1 MPYKKLLIASFA
13 LSGLV
18 NAQCNMKCGYN
29 QDENGNT
36 VHIKKCNEFVSDS
49 ITISKETLKEMYVFL
64 NTSIEWIEEEQM
76 NQVCLDEDCRWMWK
90 LRDEL
95 PLNLTYPF
103 DE

>member
-1 MPYKKLLIASFA
+1 MRNKLIIASLA

-18 NAQCNMKCGYN
+18 SAQCG
-29 QDENGNT
+29 EVG
-36 VHIKKCNEFVSDS
+36 DS
-49 ITISKETLKEMYVFL
+49 ITISKNTLKEIYVFL
-64 NTSIEWIEEEQM
+64 DGSIEWIEEEQM

-95 PLNLTYPF
+95 PLNLSYPF